1 MNGRHRPRRLAAALL
16 TVATALLAACAG
28 TPAAPDWQSS
38 AHAALSGHSRAYLTG
53 NGRLADEEFARAR
66 SELARTG
73 RPDLLARA
81 ELIRCALRIASLDAA
96 ADDICTGFIDLVA
109 GATAQEKA
117 YAEFLAGRPA
127 DPALLPQGYRHL
139 ATADGR
145 SLAAIESPL
154 SRLIAA
160 GVLLQQGTLS
170 AEDVD
175 QAVDTAS
182 AQGWRRP
189 LLAWL
194 GLQAILADKRGDAA
208 AARQARWRIEL
219 VGGQR

>member
-1 MNGRHRPRRLAAALL
+1 LHVP
-16 TVATALLAACAG
+16 V
-28 TPAAPDWQSS
+28 
-38 AHAALSGHSRAYLTG
+38 
-53 NGRLADEEFARAR
+53 
-66 SELARTG
+66 
-73 RPDLLARA
+73 
-81 ELIRCALRIASLDAA
+81 
-96 ADDICTGFIDLVA
+96 
-109 GATAQEKA
+109 
-117 YAEFLAGRPA
+117 GRPA
-127 DPALLPQGYRHL
+127 DPALLPQRYRHL

-175 QAVDTAS
+175 LAVDTAS

-219 VGGQR
+219 VGEQR